1 MQNSLVIAGIA
12 LLAAGTYAIRFAGY
26 RLGSRMH
33 MSERVR
39 NMLSD
44 AATVLLLAVAVTTAL
59 FEGTD
64 FAGVARLTG
73 VLFAVFLAASRAID
87 TGNHRCGCDDGA
99 AALFWRAV
107 SGGETTGAKMTAHW
121 HLLCSYD

>member
-26 RLGSRMH
+26 RLGSRLP
-33 MSERVR
+33 MSARTR

-59 FEGTD
+59 FNGTA
-64 FAGVARLTG
+64 FAGVARVVG
-73 VLFAVFLAASRAID
+73 VLFAIFLAWRRAPLILVIV
-87 TGNHRCGCDDGA
+87 GA
-99 AALFWRAV
+99 AVITALLRYV
-107 SGGETTGAKMTAHW
+107 GIP
-121 HLLCSYD
+121 

>member
-73 VLFAVFLAASRAID
+73 VLFAVFLAWRRAPLILVII
-87 TGNHRCGCDDGA
+87 GA
-99 AALFWRAV
+99 AV
-107 SGGETTGAKMTAHW
+107 MTA
-121 HLLCSYD
+121 LLRYFGVPYAAA